1 MDSRKLDLK
10 VAGLFL
16 LRAVVGLVFIFHG
29 LDKLQNMSG
38 VIGFFGSLGLAPFF
52 AYLVAWVEF
61 LGGIALLLGVFSRY
75 AAYALSIIMVVAIFL
90 VKLKAG
96 FLGGYELD
104 LVLLVS
110 LLATAW
116 SGSGKYSLSG
126 KMCGCGNCAF
136 CGTKLFGKKPEQI

>member
-1 MDSRKLDLK
+1 MSSNFRNFGML
-10 VAGLFL
+10 L
-16 LRAVVGLVFIFHG
+16 LRVVLGIVFILHG
-29 LDKLQNMSG
+29 FDKLQNLEG
-38 VIGFFGSLGLAPFF
+38 VVDFFSSLGLAPFF
-52 AYLVAWVEF
+52 AYLVAYTEF

-75 AAYALSIIMVVAIFL
+75 AAYALSTIMVVAIFL
-90 VKLKAG
+90 VKMKAG

-126 KMCGCGNCAF
+126 KMCECGDCAF
-136 CGTKLFGKKPEQI
+136 CGMRLFRRKKMEGNTL

>member
-1 MDSRKLDLK
+1 MSSNLRNL
-10 VAGLFL
+10 GMFL
-16 LRAVVGLVFIFHG
+16 LRVVLGVVFILHG
-29 LDKLQNMSG
+29 FDKLQNLEG
-38 VIGFFGSLGLAPFF
+38 VVGFFSSLGLAPFF
-52 AYLVAWVEF
+52 AYFVAYTEF

-75 AAYALSIIMVVAIFL
+75 AAYALSIVMVVAIFL
-90 VKLKAG
+90 VKIKMG

-110 LLATAW
+110 LLAVAW

-136 CGTKLFGKKPEQI
+136 CGMRLFKKKRMEDNTL